1 MNQVSP
7 KIIARI
13 LILLM
18 LMTPLTGMAMQ
29 LSAQLPEMSHCDD
42 MQMKKSEH
50 AQTLQQHCNMDADCQ
65 EMCISAEPCSNT
77 SISLLNG
84 FNSTINP
91 DDSRIFF
98 GSGRSKHSPFILN
111 EPFRPP
117 RA

>member
-7 KIIARI
+7 KTIARL

-29 LSAQLPEMSHCDD
+29 LSAQLTEMSHCDD
-42 MQMKKSEH
+42 MQMKKSQH
-50 AQTLQQHCNMDADCQ
+50 APTLQQHCNMDADCQ
-65 EMCISAEPCSNT
+65 EMCISAEHCSNT

-91 DDSRIFF
+91 DDNRIFF
-98 GSGRSKHSPFILN
+98 GLGRSIHSPSTLN
-111 EPFRPP
+111 ELFRPP